1 MAAARR
7 SPRDRKVP
15 KTYRLK
21 SGQGRGRAAHPGHP
35 DGHRDHRGRAGPRR
49 LPRRARR
56 RYPRDARRRH
66 RSRRSARPV
75 TARSERRYVLDTNLY
90 IRAFRDPA
98 ANAEL
103 QRFHQ
108 VFAPFEFLSAV
119 VAQELR
125 AGARST
131 PARRLLERHVLDPFV
146 RRDRVVTPSA
156 RAWHESGD
164 LLADMAVDEG
174 LDVSRVSKAFGNDV
188 LLALSCRKRA
198 SCW

>member
-1 MAAARR
+1 MT
-7 SPRDRKVP
+7 S
-15 KTYRLK
+15 
-21 SGQGRGRAAHPGHP
+21 
-35 DGHRDHRGRAGPRR
+35 
-49 LPRRARR
+49 
-56 RYPRDARRRH
+56 
-66 RSRRSARPV
+66 
-75 TARSERRYVLDTNLY
+75 RSERRYVLDTNLF

-98 ANAEL
+98 ANEEF

-108 VFAPFEFLSAV
+108 LFAPFEFLSAV

-131 PARRLLERHVLDPFV
+131 PARRLLERQVLEPFV

-188 LLALSCRKRA
+188 LLALSCREAGVVVVTDNERDFERIRRRVRFA
-198 SCW
+198 FVGPWPSPRG

>member
-1 MAAARR
+1 MT
-7 SPRDRKVP
+7 S
-15 KTYRLK
+15 
-21 SGQGRGRAAHPGHP
+21 
-35 DGHRDHRGRAGPRR
+35 
-49 LPRRARR
+49 
-56 RYPRDARRRH
+56 
-66 RSRRSARPV
+66 
-75 TARSERRYVLDTNLY
+75 RSERRYVLDTNLF

-98 ANAEL
+98 ANEEL

-108 VFAPFEFLSAV
+108 LFAPFEFLSAV

-131 PARRLLERHVLDPFV
+131 PARRLLERQVLEPFV

-188 LLALSCRKRA
+188 LLALSCREAGVVVVTDNERDFERIRRRVRFA
-198 SCW
+198 FVGPWPSPRG

>member
-1 MAAARR
+1 
-7 SPRDRKVP
+7 
-15 KTYRLK
+15 
-21 SGQGRGRAAHPGHP
+21 
-35 DGHRDHRGRAGPRR
+35 
-49 LPRRARR
+49 
-56 RYPRDARRRH
+56 
-66 RSRRSARPV
+66 V
-75 TARSERRYVLDTNLY
+75 TSRSERRYVLDTNLF

-125 AGARST
+125 AGAHST

-146 RRDRVVTPSA
+146 RRERMVTPSA

-164 LLADMAVDEG
+164 LLAGMAVDEG

-188 LLALSCRKRA
+188 LLALSCREAGAVLVTDNERDFERIRRRVRFA
-198 SCW
+198 FVGPWPSPRR